1 MQQQMRAKSSG
12 GHWVENVLEFLPKS
26 LASTAHNPSP
36 PFCKLPAFT
45 ASPFH
50 WSSWGKAWRET
61 LPTPHCEHS
70 ARAHSARRVLW
81 AARQPCRPSLQ
92 ARDWCITA
100 ATPISQRGKL
110 GRRVAEPAVEERQD
124 RHSGGQLPDQG
135 ARWEEASCLG
145 LLEHT
150 PVQVQCTV
158 HLPSPPAC
166 PLTPLLQ
173 VLPGGLFPASR
184 PPSPDLT
191 VCKCAFFLFVFCT
204 KRGGKPSGKRY

>member
-12 GHWVENVLEFLPKS
+12 GHWVENILEFLPKS

-61 LPTPHCEHS
+61 LPTPHREHS

-166 PLTPLLQ
+166 PPHPTSPGAPWWPLSCFKAAFTRSHSLQ
-173 VLPGGLFPASR
+173 VW
-184 PPSPDLT
+184 
-191 VCKCAFFLFVFCT
+191 FFLFVFCT